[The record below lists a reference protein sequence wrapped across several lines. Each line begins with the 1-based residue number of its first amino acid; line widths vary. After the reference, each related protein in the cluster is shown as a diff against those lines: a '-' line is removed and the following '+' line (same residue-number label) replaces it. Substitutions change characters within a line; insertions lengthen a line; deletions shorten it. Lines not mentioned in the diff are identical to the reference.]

1 MARSKR
7 PRETPP
13 TPDFAPEALDA
24 LIGETRTPEEL
35 EALFRQM
42 KKRIVER
49 MLGAELTHHLG
60 YAPGEE
66 KPAGQANHRNG
77 STPKT
82 LRTDDGTDRKST
94 RLNSSHV
101 SEI

>member
-13 TPDFAPEALDA
+13 APDFAPEALDA

-60 YAPGEE
+60 PIRNSVCEAILLLEE
-66 KPAGQANHRNG
+66 ELWPDPSDRGRPRP
-77 STPKT
+77 SPTSRPRRWTP
-82 LRTDDGTDRKST
+82 
-94 RLNSSHV
+94 
-101 SEI
+101 